1 MTDTPVPQ
9 TLPGCVCFTLLGR
22 NEAEIG
28 GSTVG
33 ITLPP
38 LSQSTDAINEMRTSS
53 AATSEP
59 RDCEK
64 RLGDFRAMAEQ
75 AVIENRGWVFLLT
88 YHIPRPVRVCL
99 STVMFLYYLTD
110 TKCYWNSD
118 TVHLFLKN
126 ARVLLSKV
134 RQAVRERHHLGQGK
148 PAPPPPTS
156 LVNCCLLVKW
166 PVLNESAR
174 RLQKVVEKLTG
185 ALKVLSVWSTEVK

>member
-33 ITLPP
+33 ITPPSP
-38 LSQSTDAINEMRTSS
+38 LSQSTDAINQMHTSS
-53 AATSEP
+53 APTSDP

-64 RLGDFRAMAEQ
+64 RLGDCRAMAEQ

-88 YHIPRPVRVCL
+88 YHIPRSVRV

-110 TKCYWNSD
+110 SKCYWNSD
-118 TVHLFLKN
+118 TVHFFLKMPECCC
-126 ARVLLSKV
+126 RPSLRKLDRLS
-134 RQAVRERHHLGQGK
+134 ERHQLGKGK
-148 PAPPPPTS
+148 PAPHP
-156 LVNCCLLVKW
+156 N
-166 PVLNESAR
+166 
-174 RLQKVVEKLTG
+174 
-185 ALKVLSVWSTEVK
+185 

>member
-1 MTDTPVPQ
+1 MTDTPVSQ

-33 ITLPP
+33 ITLPPP

-64 RLGDFRAMAEQ
+64 RLGDCRAMAEQ

-148 PAPPPPTS
+148 PAPPPS
-156 LVNCCLLVKW
+156 NLI
-166 PVLNESAR
+166 S
-174 RLQKVVEKLTG
+174 
-185 ALKVLSVWSTEVK
+185 